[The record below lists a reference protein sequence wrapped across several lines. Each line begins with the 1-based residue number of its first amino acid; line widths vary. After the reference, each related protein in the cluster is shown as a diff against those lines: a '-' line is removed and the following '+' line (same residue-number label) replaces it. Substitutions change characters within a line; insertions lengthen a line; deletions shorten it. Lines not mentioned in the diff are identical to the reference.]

1 MAIKI
6 VCDAVS
12 NLFKNIL
19 QEKNLDVKVMPLH
32 LTIGDKEY
40 NCYDDDL
47 DIEEFSKTYYE
58 MMDQGIEASTS
69 LVNPQQYIDV
79 FEEEVNK
86 GNQVICFTMAKG
98 ISGTYNSAVMAMNE
112 INDKYQKEMVYVID
126 TMTAGLGEGLQ
137 VIHADSLVK
146 AGKSFAEVK
155 KECEQYKLFVRSDF
169 TVGNVKY
176 LIKTGRASKALAKF
190 VNFLKIKVLLKHN
203 EESNIALLGTAI
215 GKVKAMKKLASTVI
229 EKIDQK
235 NEQTIYI
242 THCNVIED
250 ALEFKKLLIN
260 GGLKNK
266 IEIYYYDLISGAHIG
281 PGSLAVFYVAKKGQT
296 K

>member
-112 INDKYQKEMVYVID
+112 INDKYQKEMVYIID

-203 EESNIALLGTAI
+203 EESKIALLGTAI